1 MRPATILTAVA
12 GIGIVIALIASGGQ
26 RLRTDTQQTAAAD
39 EATAPK
45 RAETTAIL
53 APTTDPAASMNA
65 RPIDDASQFYPASVD
80 GKPLER
86 VAAAIPEMPKVKA
99 ENGVDLPRPVAES
112 AGILGFGDR
121 RLQLAGIDPTPP
133 DKVCNGADGGDWPCG
148 MLAKTNF
155 RLFLR
160 LRTVHCD
167 LDNASWSGT
176 TTTSCTIGTQDIS
189 QWLVENGWAAP
200 SEGSPLAD
208 IGKTAKDEKKGI
220 YGDDP
225 RKGDPLTP
233 ETEPLPEAL
242 PDPL

>member
-1 MRPATILTAVA
+1 MRPATILTSVA
-12 GIGIVIALIASGGQ
+12 GIGIVVALIVAGGQ

-39 EATAPK
+39 DKATSPPEAAP
-45 RAETTAIL
+45 

-86 VAAAIPEMPKVKA
+86 VAAVIPETPKVKA
-99 ENGVDLPRPVAES
+99 DNGVDLPRPVAES

-121 RLQLAGIDPTPP
+121 RLQLAGIEATPA
-133 DKVCNGADGGDWPCG
+133 DKVCNGADGGEWPCG

-167 LDNASWSGT
+167 LDSASWSGT
-176 TTTSCTIGTQDIS
+176 ATASCKIGAQDIS
-189 QWLVENGWAAP
+189 RWLVENGWAAP
-200 SEGSPLAD
+200 SEGSSLAD
-208 IGKTAKDEKKGI
+208 IGKTANDEKKGI

-233 ETEPLPEAL
+233 ATEPLPEGP

>member
-1 MRPATILTAVA
+1 MRPATILTSVA
-12 GIGIVIALIASGGQ
+12 GIGIVVALIVAGGQ

-39 EATAPK
+39 EATSPPFMEAAP
-45 RAETTAIL
+45 

-86 VAAAIPEMPKVKA
+86 VAAAIPETPKVKA
-99 ENGVDLPRPVAES
+99 DNGVDLPRPVAES

-121 RLQLAGIDPTPP
+121 RLQLAEIEATPA
-133 DKVCNGADGGDWPCG
+133 DKVCNDTDGGEWPCG

-167 LDNASWSGT
+167 LDSASWSGT
-176 TTTSCTIGTQDIS
+176 TSASCKIGAQDIS
-189 QWLVENGWAAP
+189 RWLVENGWAAP
-200 SEGSPLAD
+200 SEGSSLAD

-233 ETEPLPEAL
+233 ATEPLPEGL